1 MNENKE
7 EISPKVIEYSGDT
20 PRYPMDGNSNCTA
33 WCHWETSRV
42 YRNSSPGWD
51 CRFVIY
57 ATKTNS
63 QPTYGQGRVQAGIQG
78 HAEGT
83 LEEKYIEISAGQTRS
98 YYDQTVFVKAE
109 NENDIQLTAYA
120 NILIPNVVSKGMNFT
135 VTLKQNLWHVTYDAN
150 GGSGAPSTQ
159 KKHYGNTLYLSN
171 QTPTRYGY
179 TFKGWST
186 SSSSSYAQYQPG
198 DAFTT
203 NADVTIY
210 AVWGQSASN
219 TWSITYD
226 ANGGSNAP
234 AKQTANVG
242 QSITI
247 TSSTPTRS
255 GHTFLGWSTW
265 EDSTYPEYYPG
276 DNVRSSSDLILYA
289 IWEQNQT
296 SQYSLSFNLQGGT
309 GTFNTLYGNYG
320 SRVQIPYKSPTKS
333 GYTFLGWA
341 TSFNGSASY
350 QPGEYYT
357 LYGNATLYA
366 VWESQGGGSG
376 DYKLEFDLQGGSGNF
391 PAIYGNSGSS
401 VQIPNREPTK
411 QNADFL
417 GWSDSPGGNV
427 YYYPGDYYMLYTN
440 GILYA
445 IWDEAL
451 PSYCTIYFDAN
462 SSGDYVSNI
471 PSNYTAYY
479 GQTVN
484 ISNKIP
490 VRSGYTFKGWA
501 LTPDG
506 GAVHQPG
513 EQLTVYYDMTLYAV
527 WQKQEEDRYT
537 ISFDLQGGSGEF
549 NPLKGK
555 YGEAWYL
562 PSYSPVKDGYVF
574 KGWATSPG
582 GNPEYQ
588 PDDVYTIYGNA
599 TLYAVWE
606 EDKRMYLGYDRIRK
620 IYTGNKQVTA
630 AYLGTAKI
638 W

>member
-1 MNENKE
+1 MEELENKE
-7 EISPKVIEYSGDT
+7 EITPRSADFSGET
-20 PRYPMDGNSNCTA
+20 QRYPMDGNSNCTA
-33 WCHWETSRV
+33 WCRWET
-42 YRNSSPGWD
+42 YRAYRDGQPGWD
-51 CRFVIY
+51 CRFIIN

-63 QPTYGQGRVQAGIQG
+63 YPTYGQGSLQAGVKG
-78 HAEGT
+78 HEEGT
-83 LEEKYIEISAGQTRS
+83 LEEKYIEIVAGETRTF
-98 YYDQTVFVKAE
+98 YDQAVFVRAE
-109 NENDIQLTAYA
+109 AGADVNMIAYA
-120 NILIPNVVSKGMNFT
+120 NILVPNVVSKGMEFT
-135 VTLKQNLWHVTYDAN
+135 ISVKRNLWYVTYNAN
-150 GGSGAPSTQ
+150 GGTGAPSTQ
-159 KKHYGNTLYLSN
+159 KKHFNNALYLST
-171 QTPTRYGY
+171 QKPTRSGY

-203 NADVTIY
+203 DTDTTLY
-210 AVWGQSASN
+210 AVWGQN
-219 TWSITYD
+219 
-226 ANGGSNAP
+226 
-234 AKQTANVG
+234 
-242 QSITI
+242 QST
-247 TSSTPTRS
+247 
-255 GHTFLGWSTW
+255 
-265 EDSTYPEYYPG
+265 
-276 DNVRSSSDLILYA
+276 
-289 IWEQNQT
+289 
-296 SQYSLSFNLQGGT
+296 QYSLSFNLQGGT
-309 GTFNTLYGNYG
+309 GTFNTLYGDYG
-320 SRVQIPYKSPTKS
+320 DSVQIPYNSPTRS
-333 GYTFLGWA
+333 GYSFLGWA
-341 TSFNGSASY
+341 TSSYGSTAY
-350 QPGEYYT
+350 QPGEYFT
-357 LYGNATLYA
+357 LYRNSTLYA
-366 VWESQGGGSG
+366 VWEIQGGGGSG
-376 DYKLEFDLQGGSGNF
+376 DFKLEFDLQGGTGSF
-391 PAIYGNSGSS
+391 PAMYGNSGSR

-427 YYYPGDYYMLYTN
+427 YYYPGDYYILYTN

-620 IYTGNKQVTA
+620 IYIGNKQVTA